1 MLIEQMVKSGF
12 GLQLPGYQLDNS
24 TSRLIGKIIWLKWK
38 SRPALR
44 GDIVWFWTESPTGK
58 VCVILFF

>member
-24 TSRLIGKIIWLKWK
+24 TSRLIGKII
-38 SRPALR
+38 
-44 GDIVWFWTESPTGK
+44 
-58 VCVILFF
+58 